1 MNLKIPKRAPSCQ
14 KNLGPFILLNVHDF
28 RMPPSESDEKP
39 ESKAKCNAETEAKLK
54 NSEKNVQVG
63 AEEGRIDPDC
73 QRICDLPDDLLLQ
86 ILLHTPTKNAVATE
100 ILSKRWRH
108 VWKMLDKLDFKDD
121 QSSESFGRFIEKSL
135 QLHEA
140 PKLVTL
146 VVELGPTCAVDVD
159 VGKWVDKAVKHG
171 VRELDFNLSWKGE
184 PTSFS
189 KSLYTCDTLV
199 TLTLSNQI
207 LVDVT
212 FPATMPSLLNLSLLD
227 VEYKDEDSLARLLSS
242 SPVLVKL
249 KVARLDEDNLTNF
262 TVKVPSL
269 KKLTYKTRFHEEEE
283 AEEEEEEEEEKEG
296 EEEYH
301 IRSLVIDCPALTHL
315 RIFDN
320 RADYCSLT
328 ENMFCLDKVYI
339 PYVPNPDEK
348 FLTCLSSVTRLYLDF
363 SKSMVACS
371 NAINFSR
378 LIELYFTI
386 EDPVDWL
393 EPFICLLQNSPIL
406 KALTIFTIGC
416 PPSSSSWNQPSTI
429 PPCLSSQLETLKW
442 LDYGGKEDDKQLM
455 TYILA
460 NSNCLKTVDIKLIP
474 TCNLEECQKE
484 LESMPRISPSSR
496 LLYSLERP
504 EVFRWTV

>member
-1 MNLKIPKRAPSCQ
+1 MSSC
-14 KNLGPFILLNVHDF
+14 LEDAG
-28 RMPPSESDEKP
+28 
-39 ESKAKCNAETEAKLK
+39 
-54 NSEKNVQVG
+54 
-63 AEEGRIDPDC
+63 
-73 QRICDLPDDLLLQ
+73 
-86 ILLHTPTKNAVATE
+86 
-100 ILSKRWRH
+100 
-108 VWKMLDKLDFKDD
+108 KLDFKDD
-121 QSSESFGRFIEKSL
+121 QSSESFGRFIDKSL
-135 QLHEA
+135 QLREA

-249 KVARLDEDNLTNF
+249 KVARLDEDNLTNY

-283 AEEEEEEEEEKEG
+283 AEAEEEEEEEEKEG

-348 FLTCLSSVTRLYLDF
+348 FLTCLSSATRLYLDF
-363 SKSMVACS
+363 SKSMVG
-371 NAINFSR
+371 
-378 LIELYFTI
+378 FTYEI
-386 EDPVDWL
+386 S
-393 EPFICLLQNSPIL
+393 FIPLLSQTNLVCCI
-406 KALTIFTIGC
+406 AGC
-416 PPSSSSWNQPSTI
+416 
-429 PPCLSSQLETLKW
+429 
-442 LDYGGKEDDKQLM
+442 
-455 TYILA
+455 
-460 NSNCLKTVDIKLIP
+460 V
-474 TCNLEECQKE
+474 
-484 LESMPRISPSSR
+484 
-496 LLYSLERP
+496 
-504 EVFRWTV
+504 